1 MSHERGQRTPG
12 KDAAAASSPSKKK
25 TEYMTGV
32 MPPGINTEYFCS
44 LSFLAVDLWRSCR
57 AHSVPRP
64 RTYQSAREEPLVQ
77 DSNRN
82 VRDAQGWDCWKVC
95 WVINVCSYRS
105 FAQRL
110 RFQVHWRSHSGR
122 ACQAR
127 GVGGGIRCE
136 RKIAKG
142 FGVVVVKGFG
152 EIQSDVASFCRIR
165 NSFLKD
171 CVRLIRPCGYRF
183 RTALV
188 FSRSGSSCASTACGS
203 TAFRCLDTYTV
214 HITAL

>member
-12 KDAAAASSPSKKK
+12 KDAAAAAGSPSKKK

-136 RKIAKG
+136 QKIANGFGVVVLKG

-152 EIQSDVASFCRIR
+152 VVVVV
-165 NSFLKD
+165 K
-171 CVRLIRPCGYRF
+171 GF
-183 RTALV
+183 R
-188 FSRSGSSCASTACGS
+188 
-203 TAFRCLDTYTV
+203 
-214 HITAL
+214 